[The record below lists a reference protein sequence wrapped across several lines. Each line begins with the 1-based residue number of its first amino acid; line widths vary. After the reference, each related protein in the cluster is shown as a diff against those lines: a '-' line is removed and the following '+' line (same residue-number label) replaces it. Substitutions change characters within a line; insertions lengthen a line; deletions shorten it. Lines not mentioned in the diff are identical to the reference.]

1 MEAELT
7 NLAYIVKI
15 LDSIGKE
22 VTLKVLARQ
31 AFLRCFIPP
40 GAGISRELQDER
52 ITNQTNR
59 HVYQPSITHPK
70 L

>member
-1 MEAELT
+1 MEVELT
-7 NLAYIVKI
+7 NLAQIVKI
-15 LDSIGKE
+15 LDSIGKK

-52 ITNQTNR
+52 ITDQTN
-59 HVYQPSITHPK
+59 HPVYQPSITLPK
-70 L
+70 

>member
-1 MEAELT
+1 M
-7 NLAYIVKI
+7 VKI

-31 AFLRCFIPP
+31 AFLHCFIPP
-40 GAGISRELQDER
+40 GARISRELQDER
-52 ITNQTNR
+52 ITDQTNW
-59 HVYQPSITHPK
+59 HIYQPSITHPK